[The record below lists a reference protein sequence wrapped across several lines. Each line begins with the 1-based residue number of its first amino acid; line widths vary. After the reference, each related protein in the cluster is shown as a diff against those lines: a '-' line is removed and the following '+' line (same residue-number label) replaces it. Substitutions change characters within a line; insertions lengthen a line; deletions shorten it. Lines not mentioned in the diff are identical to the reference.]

1 MSSVTSLPSEQ
12 VDVDETT
19 ESDEVLPDY
28 EIDPGVSRG
37 HADSFRRH
45 RSPMQILIGAFVLRT
60 LEERL
65 VYSISRNERSKGKLI
80 NSRFANH
87 RIFPYNFP

>member
-19 ESDEVLPDY
+19 ESDEVLPAY

-65 VYSISRNERSKGKLI
+65 Y
-80 NSRFANH
+80 
-87 RIFPYNFP
+87 